1 MIEFFMG
8 FIVGITSVVLSGLA
22 YFIVKEPDFVDKD
35 YNMIEKSISNFV
47 DNKND
52 PENYFSKNF
61 KMEVREI

>member
-8 FIVGITSVVLSGLA
+8 FVIGITSVVLSGLT

-35 YNMIEKSISNFV
+35 YNMIEKSISDFV

-52 PENYFSKNF
+52 PENYFKKF
-61 KMEVREI
+61 KREGTK